1 MKLRHLAALTFGAGL
16 TYSLIEPHRVVVHKF
31 DVALKNLPLAAEG
44 LKIAQISDLHCSAI
58 TRPAFIAHAVQMC
71 NALQPDVVA
80 LTGDFVSRRNSYS
93 HTTGA
98 RIWAKP
104 VMEYANEVAAELSH
118 LQAPGG
124 VYAVP
129 GNHDHSKGNCE
140 AIMNVLEQHGVRP
153 LVNASTRIYDTLPL
167 VGLDDLRAGKPQLK
181 QAFDGIAPEEAQIVL
196 SHNPRLLTA
205 IANRNAL
212 MLSGHTHAGQVLLPL
227 LPIRVKPSD
236 VAHTP
241 QLRGWYRQGDAQL
254 YVNTGLGSV
263 HFPMRFRCPPEIAL
277 FTLRGIRK
285 TGDGIQEREI

>member
-1 MKLRHLAALTFGAGL
+1 MKLRHLATLAFGAGL
-16 TYSLIEPHRVVVHKF
+16 TYSLIEPHRIVVRKF
-31 DVALKNLPLAAEG
+31 DVTLKNLPPEAEG

-58 TRPAFIAHAVQMC
+58 TRPPFIAHAVELC

-80 LTGDFVSRRNSYS
+80 LTGDFVSRRNSYA
-93 HTTGA
+93 HVTGA

-104 VMEYANEVAAELSH
+104 VMEYAHEVAAELSC

-140 AIMNVLEQHGVRP
+140 AIMNVLAQHGVQP
-153 LVNASTRIYDTLPL
+153 LVNESTTIYGALPL
-167 VGLDDLRAGKPQLK
+167 VGLDDLRAGKPRLK
-181 QAFDGIAPEEAQIVL
+181 QAFEGIAPEAAQIVL
-196 SHNPRLLTA
+196 SHNPRLLA
-205 IANRNAL
+205 SIPERNAL
-212 MLSGHTHAGQVLLPL
+212 MLAGHTHAGQVLLPV

-241 QLRGWYRQGDAQL
+241 QLKGWYRQGNAQL

-263 HFPMRFRCPPEIAL
+263 HFPMRFRCPPEISL
-277 FTLRGIRK
+277 FTLRGN
-285 TGDGIQEREI
+285 G